1 MADTDNAALVIDN
14 GTGRIKAG
22 FSGDDAPRAVFSSI
36 TGRPKYK
43 SAMAGVGQKDL
54 YIGDEAVEKRGVLT
68 LKYPVANGVVTD
80 WDDMEKIWHHTIYN
94 ELRTTPDNKNI
105 LLTEAPKNPKDNREK
120 MVSIMFENFNAS
132 GTYVSIQAVLSLYAS
147 GRTTGL
153 VYDSGDGVT
162 HMVPIAGGFALVHCV
177 TRRDIAGR
185 ALTEYLVKILTER
198 GERFSSSAEQ
208 DMVKKIKEEHCYVAL
223 DYKAELEKYEAD
235 AVANQSEFTKPDGQV
250 MNIGTEKFRACEL
263 LFQPH
268 LEGHEVS
275 GVADATADTIA
286 ACDIDLRTELR
297 ENIVLSGGSTMFEG
311 LAERLKKDVSAL
323 MPGGAAVK
331 TLAPPERAYSVW
343 IGGSILSSLSTF
355 DQSWITR
362 DEFEESGAA
371 IVHKKCM

>member
-1 MADTDNAALVIDN
+1 MADADNAALVIDN
-14 GTGRIKAG
+14 GTGRVKAG

-68 LKYPVANGVVTD
+68 LKYPVANGVVND

-94 ELRTTPDNKNI
+94 ELRTSPDNKNI

-223 DYKAELEKYEAD
+223 DYKSELEKYEAD
-235 AVANQSEFTKPDGQV
+235 PVANQSEFTKPDGQV

-263 LFQPH
+263 LFQPQ

-311 LAERLKKDVSAL
+311 LSERLKKDVSAL